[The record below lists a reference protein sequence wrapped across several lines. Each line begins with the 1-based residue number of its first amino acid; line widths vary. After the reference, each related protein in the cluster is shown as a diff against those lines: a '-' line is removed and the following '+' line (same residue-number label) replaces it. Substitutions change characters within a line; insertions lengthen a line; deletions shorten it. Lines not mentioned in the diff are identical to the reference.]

1 MLKKMFNKTNTYQIP
16 KKTCIPKKEII
27 TTQIEGIE
35 TLQFKNR
42 IDEIKKRYYLLGD
55 SLIKKGWYY
64 R

>member
-1 MLKKMFNKTNTYQIP
+1 MLKKMFNKTRMYQIL
-16 KKTCIPKKEII
+16 KQTCIPKKEII

-42 IDEIKKRYYLLGD
+42 MNKIKKRYYLLGD